1 MTLEVDIEAQR
12 GAFQLNAAFTG
23 SGGLTALF
31 GASGSGKTSIV
42 DLIGGLSRPT
52 KGRIVLDGAV
62 LVDTAAGIFVPSHR
76 RRIGY
81 VFQDARL
88 FPHMT
93 VARNLRY
100 GRWFTPPRERYADID
115 RIVELLGIG
124 ALLERRPDA
133 LSGGEKQR
141 VAIGRA
147 LIASPRLL
155 LMDEPLASLDDA
167 RKAEILPFIE
177 RLRDELSI
185 PIVYVSHSVGEVARL
200 ASDIVVMGGGRVLAS
215 GPAAEILQRPD
226 FLPEAERGEG
236 GTVLEGHVSVARD
249 SFGITQLETAAG
261 MLRVT
266 GTDAPVGARLRLRIR
281 ARDVMIATEAPHG
294 LSALNVLPGTVA
306 SVSSADGPVADVLI
320 DCGGQMIAARITG
333 RSRLDLCIE
342 SGRTVFAVIK
352 SVSMDQAFAG
362 PAVTGGNG

>member
-1 MTLEVDIEAQR
+1 MTLEVDIEARR
-12 GAFQLNAAFTG
+12 GSFLLKAAFTG

-42 DLIGGLSRPT
+42 DLIGGLARPDR
-52 KGRIVLDGAV
+52 GRIALNGAV
-62 LVDTAAGIFVPSHR
+62 LVDAKAGIFMPSHR

-100 GRWFTPPRERYADID
+100 GRWFTPAGQRYADFD
-115 RIVELLGIG
+115 RIVALLGIG
-124 ALLERRPDA
+124 PLLDRRPHA

-167 RKAEILPFIE
+167 RKAEILPFVE

-185 PIVYVSHSVGEVARL
+185 PIVYVSHSVSEVARL
-200 ASDIVVMGGGRVLAS
+200 ASDIVVMGAGRVLAA

-236 GTVLEGHVSVARD
+236 GTVLGGVVASARD
-249 SFGITQLETAAG
+249 RFGITELETPAG

-266 GTDAPVGARLRLRIR
+266 GTDAPIGARIRLRIR
-281 ARDVMIATEAPHG
+281 ARDVMIATETPHG
-294 LSALNVLPGTVA
+294 LSALNVLPGVVA
-306 SVSSADGPVADVLI
+306 AVSTGDGPSTDVLI
-320 DCGGQMIAARITG
+320 DCRGQAIAARITG
-333 RSRLDLCIE
+333 RSRIDLGIE
-342 SGRTVFAVIK
+342 IGRPVFAVIK

-362 PAVTGGNG
+362 PAAAKAES